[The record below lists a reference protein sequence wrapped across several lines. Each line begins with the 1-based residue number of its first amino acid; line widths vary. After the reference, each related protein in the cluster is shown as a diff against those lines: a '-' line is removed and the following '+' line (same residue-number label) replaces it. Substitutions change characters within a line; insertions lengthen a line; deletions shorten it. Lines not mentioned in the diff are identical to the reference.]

1 MEITFS
7 EVYLLLMIELI
18 NCACQI
24 IWVSVQFIFIFCE
37 KHLKKPFWDLILEKE
52 QVSLIYW
59 FYPYA
64 EHAILKSVCVTDSV
78 GFQLLRF

>member
-1 MEITFS
+1 MSNNLGLCTMF
-7 EVYLLLMIELI
+7 
-18 NCACQI
+18 
-24 IWVSVQFIFIFCE
+24 FFFE
-37 KHLKKPFWDLILEKE
+37 KHLKKTFLDLILEKE

-64 EHAILKSVCVTDSV
+64 EHAILKSVCATDSV